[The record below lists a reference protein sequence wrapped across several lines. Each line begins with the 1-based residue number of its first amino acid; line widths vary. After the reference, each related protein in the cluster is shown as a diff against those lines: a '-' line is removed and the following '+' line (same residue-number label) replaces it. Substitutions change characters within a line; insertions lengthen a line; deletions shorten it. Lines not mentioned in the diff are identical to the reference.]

1 MNTEAIEFICQKL
14 GTTLDNIIPAAIEYG
29 IYDAKYTLKV
39 GIIVSIFGIACAIV
53 TYFIYYRDSHSSSY
67 EDHFVLIMIFAILAI
82 SAIVLGLFF
91 AIFGIVET
99 HYWSVFPEMQ
109 AYKMILGWIKG

>member
-1 MNTEAIEFICQKL
+1 MDTETLELLCQKL
-14 GTTLDNIIPAAIEYG
+14 GTTIENIIPAAIEYG

-53 TYFIYYRDSHSSSY
+53 ACFIYYRDSHSSSY
-67 EDHFVLIMIFAILAI
+67 EDHFVLIIIFAILALF
-82 SAIVLGLFF
+82 AIVFSLFF
-91 AIFGIVET
+91 TIYGIIET

-109 AYKMILGWIKG
+109 AYKMILGWVK